1 MIFLQPAD
9 TFVNNPFIKLSSNYL
24 GGVDHLFPA
33 ANLMLIQDFYL
44 GKAETGVF
52 EKLQ

>member
-1 MIFLQPAD
+1 MISLQPASI
-9 TFVNNPFIKLSSNYL
+9 FVNNPFIKLSSNYL

-33 ANLMLIQDFYL
+33 ANLMLTQDICL